1 MEKIESMLDEIFNAR
16 ADSIASITKEEQEKI
31 NEGKTCIDI
40 ERYFPNATDE
50 EINKIAEI
58 IEMAVENI
66 SCEMWY
72 FNEKYYK
79 TGLADGI
86 RLVIECMQRGWL

>member
-1 MEKIESMLDEIFNAR
+1 MLVFLQNILAL
-16 ADSIASITKEEQEKI
+16 T
-31 NEGKTCIDI
+31 
-40 ERYFPNATDE
+40 PNATDE
-50 EINKIAEI
+50 EIDKIAEI

-66 SCEMWY
+66 SCEMGY

-86 RLVIECMQRGWL
+86 RLVIECMQRG